1 MKVRQLFALTALALA
16 GTAVLA
22 DEAPGAPLTRAEVVQ
37 SVLAAR
43 AAGTLMPAGGSNYA
57 PGYPKAG
64 DPTTSGL
71 TRAQEEAQVLQA
83 RADGTLLAAGDADP
97 GYPKASDTRSTLAR
111 SQVKAEVLQARANG
125 ELVATGEAAEYGREP
140 VTHASN
146 PFASFGHRLASISV
160 K

>member
-1 MKVRQLFALTALALA
+1 MKVKQLFALTALAVA
-16 GTAVLA
+16 GNAVLA
-22 DEAPGAPLTRAEVVQ
+22 DEVPGAPLTRAEVAQ
-37 SVLAAR
+37 SVLDAR
-43 AAGTLMPAGGSNYA
+43 AAGTLLPAGERDMAGYA
-57 PGYPKAG
+57 QAR
-64 DPTTSGL
+64 TS
-71 TRAQEEAQVLQA
+71 TSDVPRSQVVAQVRQA

-125 ELVATGEAAEYGREP
+125 ELLATGEAAEYGMEP